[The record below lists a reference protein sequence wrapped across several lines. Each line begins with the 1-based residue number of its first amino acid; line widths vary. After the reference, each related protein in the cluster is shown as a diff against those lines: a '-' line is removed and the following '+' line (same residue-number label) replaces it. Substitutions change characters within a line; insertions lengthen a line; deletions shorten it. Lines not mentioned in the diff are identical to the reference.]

1 MVVPPIPS
9 LFHWRFLTG
18 NKPLLTLEDEFLR
31 NHTKVLLTSDA
42 SDKIWEVKL
51 DGDKLAGGWEE
62 FAAVH
67 NFSVKIDNVAFVYDK
82 INKVENITEFVGK
95 KRKDTVCI
103 ALADESCEEPKNR
116 MNKVVRSNLRVILG
130 DVISIHQCPHVK
142 YGEGVHILAF
152 DMILSKES
160 L

>member
-31 NHTKVLLTSDA
+31 NHTK
-42 SDKIWEVKL
+42 
-51 DGDKLAGGWEE
+51 
-62 FAAVH
+62 
-67 NFSVKIDNVAFVYDK
+67 
-82 INKVENITEFVGK
+82 GK

-103 ALADESCEEPKNR
+103 ALADESCEEPKNI

-142 YGEGVHILAF
+142 
-152 DMILSKES
+152 
-160 L
+160 

>member
-31 NHTKVLLTSDA
+31 NHTKVLLTSNA
-42 SDKIWEVKL
+42 SDKIWEVKPG
-51 DGDKLAGGWEE
+51 GDKLAGGWKE

-67 NFSVKIDNVAFVYDK
+67 NFRVLCECLFGFVLY
-82 INKVENITEFVGK
+82 GK
-95 KRKDTVCI
+95 KRKDTLCI
-103 ALADESCEEPKNR
+103 TLVDESCEEPKNR
-116 MNKVVRSNLRVILG
+116 MNKVARSNLRVILG
-130 DVISIHQCPHVK
+130 DVISIHKCPHVK

-152 DMILSKES
+152 DDTVKGVTVNLFDVYLK
-160 L
+160 

>member
-67 NFSVKIDNVAFVYDK
+67 NFRV
-82 INKVENITEFVGK
+82 
-95 KRKDTVCI
+95 RKGRTLC
-103 ALADESCEEPKNR
+103 ALLSL
-116 MNKVVRSNLRVILG
+116 MNHVRSQRT
-130 DVISIHQCPHVK
+130 
-142 YGEGVHILAF
+142 E
-152 DMILSKES
+152 
-160 L
+160 